1 MILKLWERNGRGF
14 DDTNEKGEEGY
25 VCMRMLSVPR

>member
-14 DDTNEKGEEGY
+14 DDTNEKGEEEY
-25 VCMRMLSVPR
+25 VYEDA